1 MADNDKIKSA
11 IESLGTTFEEFKKT
25 NDDRLAQIESKGSA
39 DPLTEEK
46 LSKIEKDLDK
56 IEEVNQAVVKAA
68 NSQKDQEEKMA
79 RIEKMLSRPLSSKDD
94 VAKADEQ
101 KVAFEN
107 YLRKGKDGVEPNEL
121 KVLTASNDT
130 AGGYLAPPEYV
141 RELTK
146 TIIEIS
152 PIRSISRVRSTT
164 NR

>member
-39 DPLTEEK
+39 DPITEEK

-107 YLRKGKDGVEPNEL
+107 YLRKGKDGVAPNEL

-141 RELTK
+141 TELLK
-146 TIIEIS
+146 TI
-152 PIRSISRVRSTT
+152 T
-164 NR
+164 